1 MKFSTK
7 QVKGLLPK
15 QVHMAYGWKDVLE
28 DAVQF
33 EGGVHEIDCVD
44 DPENKGDFV
53 AIYRLVRVEKK
64 KKR

>member
-1 MKFSTK
+1 MKLTNRAV
-7 QVKGLLPK
+7 QRLLPR
-15 QVHMAYGWKDVLE
+15 QVCMTYGWRDVLE

>member
-1 MKFSTK
+1 MKLTTK
-7 QVKGLLPK
+7 QAKGLLP
-15 QVHMAYGWKDVLE
+15 QEVHMTYGWRDVLE

-33 EGGVHEIDCVD
+33 ERGTHEIDCVD

-53 AIYRLVRVEKK
+53 AVYRLVRVKK